1 MSVPAAYLAVIVIWS
16 TTPLA
21 IKWSGEGAGFIVG
34 VSARMLI
41 GAVLCLLLIRL
52 LRIEL
57 PWHKRAR
64 QAYLAGAMAVYGA
77 MMCVYWGSQYISSG
91 LLSVI
96 FGLTPLVTGILVVVL
111 GTERRPGLARMLGLG
126 CAFIGLLSIFGLN
139 DTAGSRLLGVSAVL
153 VAVLL
158 HSMSAVW
165 LKHVAQGMQAMALTT
180 GSLLLSL
187 PLYLL
192 TWLAMGAE
200 LPGELPVRAGASI
213 VYLGVIGSVLGYAMY
228 FYALRHVSAS
238 KMALVTLI
246 TPVTALLLG
255 QMLNDEHI
263 DAAVWAGTAMILAGL
278 TLHQWGDRLR
288 LRGSRVRDAGAN
300 KVKLRDG
307 YQ

>member
-1 MSVPAAYLAVIVIWS
+1 MSVPAAYLAIIVIWS

-21 IKWSGEGAGFIVG
+21 IKWSGEGPGFIVG

-57 PWHKRAR
+57 PWHKQAR

-96 FGLTPLVTGILVVVL
+96 FGLTPLMTGIIVVVL
-111 GTERRPGLARMLGLG
+111 GTERRPGPLRILGFSCALA
-126 CAFIGLLSIFGLN
+126 GLLSIFGLHE
-139 DTAGSRLLGVSAVL
+139 THGEAVVLGIAGVL
-153 VAVLL
+153 ASVFL
-158 HSMSAVW
+158 HSLSAVW
-165 LKHVAQGMQAMALTT
+165 LKHAAQGMSAMALTT
-180 GSLLLSL
+180 GSLLVSL

-192 TWLAMGAE
+192 TWLVMGAE
-200 LPGELPVRAGASI
+200 LPSDLPMRAGAAI
-213 VYLGVIGSVLGYAMY
+213 VYLGVVGSVLGYAMY

-246 TPVTALLLG
+246 TPVTALTLG
-255 QMLNDEHI
+255 QLLNNERI
-263 DAAVWAGTAMILAGL
+263 ETNIWMGAAMIILGL
-278 TLHQWGDRLR
+278 SLHEWGDRLR
-288 LRGSRVRDAGAN
+288 LKST
-300 KVKLRDG
+300 
-307 YQ
+307 

>member
-57 PWHKRAR
+57 PWHKQAR

-111 GTERRPGLARMLGLG
+111 GTEQRPGLARMLGLG

-139 DTAGSRLLGVSAVL
+139 DTAGSRLLGVSGVL

-180 GSLLLSL
+180 GSLLVSL

-192 TWLAMGAE
+192 TWLVMGAE

-255 QMLNDEHI
+255 QLLNDEQI
-263 DAAVWAGTAMILAGL
+263 DAAVWTGTAMILAGL

-288 LRGSRVRDAGAN
+288 LRGSQVRDTGAN

>member
-21 IKWSGEGAGFIVG
+21 IKWSGEGTGFIVG

-41 GAVLCLLLIRL
+41 GAILCLMLIRV

-57 PWHKRAR
+57 PWHKQAR
-64 QAYLAGAMAVYGA
+64 QAYMAGAMAVYGA

-96 FGLTPLVTGILVVVL
+96 FGLTPLMTGIIVVIL
-111 GTERRPGLARMLGLG
+111 GTEQRPGPMRILGLVF
-126 CAFIGLLSIFGLN
+126 ALAGLLSIFGLK
-139 DTAGSRLLGVSAVL
+139 DTIGEAMLLGISGVL
-153 VAVLL
+153 ASVFL
-158 HSMSAVW
+158 HSLSAVW
-165 LKHVAQGMQAMALTT
+165 LKKTAQGLPAMALTT
-180 GSLLLSL
+180 GSLVVSL
-187 PLYLL
+187 PLYIL
-192 TWLAMGAE
+192 TWFAMGAE
-200 LPGELPVRAGASI
+200 LPDELPLRAGASI

-246 TPVTALLLG
+246 TPVVALMLG
-255 QMLNDEHI
+255 QLLNNESI
-263 DAAVWAGTAMILAGL
+263 DMAMWAGTAMILLGL

-288 LRGSRVRDAGAN
+288 FKRV
-300 KVKLRDG
+300 
-307 YQ
+307 